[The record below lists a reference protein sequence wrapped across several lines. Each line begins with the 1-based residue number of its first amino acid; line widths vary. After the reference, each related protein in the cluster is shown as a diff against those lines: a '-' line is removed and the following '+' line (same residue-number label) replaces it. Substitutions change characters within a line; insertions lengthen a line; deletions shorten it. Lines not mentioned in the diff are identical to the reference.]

1 MSLNERKITAFIQLI
16 QSQPSLFLEQD
27 RASLWQL
34 ASTLPN
40 DTEQI
45 STAIAEWCK
54 SRESIRNELL
64 PLIGKR
70 PEIAPSRG
78 PSKNFQPPDPKNY
91 NDILLNAMRES
102 FPPPEQQQPSPQQ
115 PSQPQPP
122 NSQP

>member
-1 MSLNERKITAFIQLI
+1 MSLNEQKIAAFIQLI
-16 QSQPSLFLEQD
+16 ESQPSLFSQQD

-45 STAIAEWCK
+45 SDAIAKWCK

-64 PLIGKR
+64 LLIDKS

-78 PSKNFQPPDPKNY
+78 PSKNFKSPDPKNY
-91 NDILLNAMRES
+91 HDILLNAVRERFTPS
-102 FPPPEQQQPSPQQ
+102 EQQQPSPQQ
-115 PSQPQPP
+115 PPQPQPP

>member
-1 MSLNERKITAFIQLI
+1 MSLNEPKIAAFIQLI
-16 QSQPSLFLEQD
+16 QEKPSLFSPQD

-45 STAIAEWCK
+45 SSAIAEWCQ

-64 PLIGKR
+64 PLIAQSQ
-70 PEIAPSRG
+70 EIDPLRN
-78 PSKNFQPPDPKNY
+78 PSKSFKSADPKDYNY
-91 NDILLNAMRES
+91 ILLNAMRVS
-102 FPPPEQQQPSPQQ
+102 FSPPEQQQPSPQQ
-115 PSQPQPP
+115 PPQPQPP